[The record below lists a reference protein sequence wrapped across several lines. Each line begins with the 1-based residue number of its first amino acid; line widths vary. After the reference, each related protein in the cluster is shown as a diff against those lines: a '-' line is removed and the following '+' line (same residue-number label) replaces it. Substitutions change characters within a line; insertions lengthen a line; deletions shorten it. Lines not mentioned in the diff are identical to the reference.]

1 MYPQRKLEGKATLVT
16 GAGSGIGKAIAI
28 LFAREGAKVIA
39 SDINEEASLAVSRQI
54 EDAGGEARP
63 LRTDTSNEAD
73 VQAAI
78 QADQVRVTSPSKDEL
93 QMAMHALREQDFG
106 VALQFGNYR

>member
-1 MYPQRKLEGKATLVT
+1 MESQRRLEGRATLVT
-16 GAGSGIGKAIAI
+16 GAGSGIGEAIAI

-39 SDINEEASLAVSRQI
+39 SDINEDAALAVAHLI
-54 EDAGGEARP
+54 EDAGGEARS

-78 QADQVRVTSPSKDEL
+78 QAVVDAWGRLDILVNNAGIGGP
-93 QMAMHALREQDFG
+93 
-106 VALQFGNYR
+106 